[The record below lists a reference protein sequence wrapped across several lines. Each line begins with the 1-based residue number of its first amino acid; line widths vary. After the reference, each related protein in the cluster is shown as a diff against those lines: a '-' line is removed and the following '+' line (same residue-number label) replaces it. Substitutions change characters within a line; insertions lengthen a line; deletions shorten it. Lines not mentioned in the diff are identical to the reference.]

1 MSSES
6 PGNVEKREMLN
17 LDQKNRNEN
26 SKKEVMMSGDN
37 TVKCLPI
44 RSPLQQGQSPSKTM
58 KRNSKPSNEIPPSHH
73 HHIHPPLLLP
83 FLLLV
88 LVPYAAADGFCS
100 PLLCSCQVSLSSS
113 SNIPMTQQCHHR
125 LTQPTVPTEVSQR
138 CPGDSEKLS
147 KSSTLLKMI
156 YNQVKALKE
165 VIQ

>member
-26 SKKEVMMSGDN
+26 SKKETMMPGDN

-44 RSPLQQGQSPSKTM
+44 LPRSPLQQRQSPSKTM

-73 HHIHPPLLLP
+73 HIHPPLLLP
-83 FLLLV
+83 FLLLL

-156 YNQVKALKE
+156 YNQVKL
-165 VIQ
+165 

>member
-26 SKKEVMMSGDN
+26 SKKETMMPGDN

-44 RSPLQQGQSPSKTM
+44 LPRSPLQQRQSPSKTM

-73 HHIHPPLLLP
+73 HIHLPLLLP

-113 SNIPMTQQCHHR
+113 SNIPMTQQCHQVDTANCSNR
-125 LTQPTVPTEVSQR
+125 GFSTM
-138 CPGDSEKLS
+138 PGGLGKA
-147 KSSTLLKMI
+147 LKI
-156 YNQVKALKE
+156 LNLAQNDLQSGKALKE